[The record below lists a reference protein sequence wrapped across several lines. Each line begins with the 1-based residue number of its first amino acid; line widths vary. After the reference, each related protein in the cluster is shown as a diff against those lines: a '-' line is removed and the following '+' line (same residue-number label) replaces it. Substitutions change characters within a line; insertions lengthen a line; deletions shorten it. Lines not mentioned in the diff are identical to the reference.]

1 MTIKSE
7 MAVEGMFVSARR
19 FPPISEQNFVMEHF
33 LVATISEV
41 HFEVMEQ
48 LNPNR
53 VAKNRN
59 GMLL

>member
-1 MTIKSE
+1 